1 MVSSLCSASA
11 AVVLIEDHNV
21 RRARGK
27 EVGRWDGHSLV
38 ARLPTHIRHT
48 CSRKVRIPLDVSR

>member
-1 MVSSLCSASA
+1 MVSLCSASA
-11 AVVLIEDHNV
+11 AVALIEDHNV
-21 RRARGK
+21 RRARG
-27 EVGRWDGHSLV
+27 EVGRWDEHSLV